1 MKEKINF
8 LNALKLLLAL
18 SLLNYMFVTIIFR
31 NTIFLRLLR
40 DLVLIFMV
48 ISIILKKKKDD
59 WKLEKFDITYFI
71 FIALLFMSFFRS
83 ESLGTG
89 FVVVRRYLLPLIVLF
104 ICRNMNISKND
115 FFSLAKFIIILL
127 GILSIW
133 GIFQAL
139 ILKDDFLMN
148 LGYPTV
154 YSYGYKKTMLYSSY
168 YFGNLGIQ
176 RVVSTLSNSNI
187 FGLILG
193 ITIVYYLPLYNKLKK
208 EKHLCLFAF
217 FIVVAYLL
225 TFSRSNFL
233 AMLIVLICGLWKEI
247 PRRIILYCISFISIT
262 LIILALLSPSVRV
275 ALTGIAGWVIN
286 SLTGKES
293 SANGRSAIW
302 LEAFQTVKH
311 NPFGISLGKVGSIAR
326 EAGVEKYFH
335 AENSYLSLA
344 LDTGWMGLV
353 AYISSLILIA
363 QKILSFLKKCVNNS
377 MLFKINKSGLFV
389 LLYLII
395 VMFFSNHI
403 YDMEAMIFVYAY
415 IGITL
420 SANYNFGSESIKN
433 RLL

>member
-148 LGYPTV
+148 
-154 YSYGYKKTMLYSSY
+154 
-168 YFGNLGIQ
+168 
-176 RVVSTLSNSNI
+176 
-187 FGLILG
+187 
-193 ITIVYYLPLYNKLKK
+193 
-208 EKHLCLFAF
+208 
-217 FIVVAYLL
+217 
-225 TFSRSNFL
+225 
-233 AMLIVLICGLWKEI
+233 
-247 PRRIILYCISFISIT
+247 
-262 LIILALLSPSVRV
+262 
-275 ALTGIAGWVIN
+275 
-286 SLTGKES
+286 
-293 SANGRSAIW
+293 
-302 LEAFQTVKH
+302 
-311 NPFGISLGKVGSIAR
+311 
-326 EAGVEKYFH
+326 
-335 AENSYLSLA
+335 
-344 LDTGWMGLV
+344 
-353 AYISSLILIA
+353 
-363 QKILSFLKKCVNNS
+363 
-377 MLFKINKSGLFV
+377 
-389 LLYLII
+389 
-395 VMFFSNHI
+395 
-403 YDMEAMIFVYAY
+403 
-415 IGITL
+415 
-420 SANYNFGSESIKN
+420 
-433 RLL
+433 